1 MKRNLAV
8 SLLAI
13 MLATASTMPA
23 LNAESGEISTSFT
36 IEDNYLGSEVEVILP
51 DSMPLSYNPDTN
63 SLENTSKVGVKGTL
77 ADSQAV
83 NIVVD
88 KEIKYRNTSNPNI
101 EVLGSVLFG
110 VQSEDDATKL
120 IETWTKDEIDNEVEK
135 DISISV
141 DRDSVTESGDYI
153 SSIHYTAEIVSLDT
167 ESEPANPS
175 AEDESV
181 IVQDNSSVES
191 DEVVAED
198 NENQ

>member
-63 SLENTSKVGVKGTL
+63 SLENISKVGVKGTL

-88 KEIKYRNTSNPNI
+88 KEIKYRNISNPNI

-120 IETWTKDEIDNEVEK
+120 IETWTKNEIDNEVEK

-181 IVQDNSSVES
+181 NAQDNPSVES

-198 NENQ
+198 N

>member
-63 SLENTSKVGVKGTL
+63 SLENISKVGVKGTL

>member
-1 MKRNLAV
+1 
-8 SLLAI
+8 
-13 MLATASTMPA
+13 
-23 LNAESGEISTSFT
+23 
-36 IEDNYLGSEVEVILP
+36 
-51 DSMPLSYNPDTN
+51 MPLSYNPDTN
-63 SLENTSKVGVKGTL
+63 SLENISKVGVKGTL

-181 IVQDNSSVES
+181 TVQDNSLVES
-191 DEVVAED
+191 NEVVAED

>member
-63 SLENTSKVGVKGTL
+63 SLENISKVGVKGTL

-88 KEIKYRNTSNPNI
+88 KEIKYRNISNPNI

-120 IETWTKDEIDNEVEK
+120 IETWTKNEIDNEVEK

-153 SSIHYTAEIVSLDT
+153 SSIHYTAEIVSLDA

-181 IVQDNSSVES
+181 IVQDNSLVES

>member
-63 SLENTSKVGVKGTL
+63 SLENISKVGVKGTL

-141 DRDSVTESGDYI
+141 DRDSVTESGDYV

-181 IVQDNSSVES
+181 NAQDNPSVES

>member
-23 LNAESGEISTSFT
+23 LNAESGEISTSFK

-63 SLENTSKVGVKGTL
+63 SLENISKVGVKGIL

-167 ESEPANPS
+167 ESEPSNPS

-181 IVQDNSSVES
+181 TVQDNPSVES
-191 DEVVAED
+191 DEVVEED

>member
-13 MLATASTMPA
+13 MLATASTIPA

-63 SLENTSKVGVKGTL
+63 SLENISKVGVKGTL

-141 DRDSVTESGDYI
+141 DRDSVTESGDYV

-181 IVQDNSSVES
+181 IVQDNPSVES

>member
-63 SLENTSKVGVKGTL
+63 SLENISKVGVKGTL

-120 IETWTKDEIDNEVEK
+120 IETWTKNEIDNEVEK

-141 DRDSVTESGDYI
+141 DRDSVTESGDYV

-181 IVQDNSSVES
+181 NAQDNPSVES

>member
-1 MKRNLAV
+1 M
-8 SLLAI
+8 
-13 MLATASTMPA
+13 
-23 LNAESGEISTSFT
+23 
-36 IEDNYLGSEVEVILP
+36 
-51 DSMPLSYNPDTN
+51 
-63 SLENTSKVGVKGTL
+63 
-77 ADSQAV
+77 
-83 NIVVD
+83 
-88 KEIKYRNTSNPNI
+88 
-101 EVLGSVLFG
+101 LGSVLFG

-120 IETWTKDEIDNEVEK
+120 IETWTKNEIDNEVEK

-141 DRDSVTESGDYI
+141 DRDSVTESGDYV

-191 DEVVAED
+191 NEVVAED